1 MSSHHGFNLHF
12 FNFAR
17 AGVSFS
23 CIYFNS
29 TLSPFPLFMACV
41 PAFSWRVLFLLI
53 AGTLEQAV
61 PWFLTRRQCVSK
73 GVIFFLF
80 YFCCSLCLHAGDC
93 HFSESNFAVSSFMI
107 FVSCLERLSSCQD
120 SFSFLTF
127 LLVLES
133 HLNPESVTCR
143 CFGDDVRAQCPS
155 FLRP

>member
-61 PWFLTRRQCVSK
+61 PSFLTRRQCFQGGHFLSVLFLLFSLPPCRRLPFFR
-73 GVIFFLF
+73 VQLRRFFLHD
-80 YFCCSLCLHAGDC
+80 FCLMLRKAVLVPRFIFLSH
-93 HFSESNFAVSSFMI
+93 VSSSAR
-107 FVSCLERLSSCQD
+107 V
-120 SFSFLTF
+120 T
-127 LLVLES
+127 LES
-133 HLNPESVTCR
+133 RVCDLLLLWR
-143 CFGDDVRAQCPS
+143 
-155 FLRP
+155 